1 MQKKPY
7 AKGWTCEN
15 CMEEESDEESNGPE
29 PESGDRGFIDPAPLF
44 AQPPSTPPPIYG
56 TMDDVGP
63 EGLSYYKGTACPIIP
78 KDGCGLKATAHN
90 ILVGMLRDGLSIGD
104 IGDNIIAQMDAI
116 EETLR
121 LADGGQTTHKA
132 IQCVIDKFPEAIEDQ
147 CALMTIWYTNVHI
160 LLKIKRLE
168 NDNMNG
174 MMYSIFK
181 V

>member
-1 MQKKPY
+1 M
-7 AKGWTCEN
+7 
-15 CMEEESDEESNGPE
+15 SSNTEFSCVVCGVTPAE
-29 PESGDRGFIDPAPLF
+29 YDRGLIDPAPLF
-44 AQPPSTPPPIYG
+44 TPPPSTPPSTPPPSYG

-63 EGLSYYKGTACPIIP
+63 EGLSYYKGTACPILP
-78 KDGCGLKATAHN
+78 EGDCGLKATAYD

-132 IQCVIDKFPEAIEDQ
+132 IQCVIDKFPGAIKDQ

-174 MMYSIFK
+174 MMYRSVMDKNVIFK